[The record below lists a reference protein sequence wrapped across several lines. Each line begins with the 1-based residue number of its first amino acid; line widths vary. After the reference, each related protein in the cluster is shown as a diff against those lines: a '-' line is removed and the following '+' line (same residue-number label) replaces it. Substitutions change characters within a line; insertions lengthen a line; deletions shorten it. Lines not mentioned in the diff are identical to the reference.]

1 MNAVEH
7 GTTFAAAFGGACPPP
22 SGAHLVS
29 EWGIGG
35 VNYRRC
41 SCGAEGSGTAAEAE
55 AAVADCRAA
64 RAAEVA
70 S

>member
-1 MNAVEH
+1 MT
-7 GTTFAAAFGGACPPP
+7 GPLPRP
-22 SGAHLVS
+22 SGAHLVT

-35 VNYRRC
+35 VNHRRC
-41 SCGAEGSGTAAEAE
+41 SCGVEGSGTAAEAE
-55 AAVADCRAA
+55 AAVAECRAA

>member
-1 MNAVEH
+1 MNAVDH
-7 GTTFAAAFGGACPPP
+7 ARLLAGR
-22 SGAHLVS
+22 HLVA

-35 VNYRRC
+35 VNHRRC
-41 SCGAEGSGTAAEAE
+41 RCGAEGSGTAAEAE